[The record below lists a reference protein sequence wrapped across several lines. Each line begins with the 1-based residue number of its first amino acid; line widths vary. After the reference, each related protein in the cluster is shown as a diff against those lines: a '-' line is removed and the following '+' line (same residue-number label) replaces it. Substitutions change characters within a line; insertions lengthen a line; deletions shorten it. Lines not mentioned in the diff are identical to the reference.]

1 MITID
6 ANVLVKLVIDE
17 NQSES
22 VKRIIY
28 ETLSK
33 DEPIIA
39 PNMALFETMNVL
51 WDYSVNRKKLNND
64 DALLAFDRLSRIWA
78 RIKHVDSDDLHKV
91 SMTVALDSKL
101 TIYDSLYVAT
111 SILYK
116 SPLLTFDKEIH
127 SKAKTLGVALVS
139 LKS

>member
-1 MITID
+1 MMTID

-17 NQSES
+17 NQSEL
-22 VKRIIY
+22 VKRIVY

-39 PNMALFETMNVL
+39 PNIALFETMNVL

-64 DALLAFDRLSRIWA
+64 DALLAFDRLSQIWA
-78 RIKHVDSDDLHKV
+78 QIKHVDSDDLHRV
-91 SMTVALDSKL
+91 SIRIALNSKL
-101 TIYDSLYVAT
+101 TVYDSLYVAT

-127 SKAKTLGVALVS
+127 SKARTLGVALVS
-139 LKS
+139 LKP